1 MRHPSCISAEPRKV
15 RGPSLTSNGSGGS
28 ALPPRESPS
37 GLAIQTSRRKHVEQR
52 CSRDEA
58 DGTSHR
64 RLAVAAVKGEAECR
78 EVDAESALPL
88 RYETVVLGLTKKP
101 FTADSG
107 IVFHPHRTLADA
119 PLLDTLIVPGGSGL
133 RVRCHVAV
141 RVRAAQWR

>member
-78 EVDAESALPL
+78 EVDAVADYAVPDVRGYRGTAQEHSGGEQLT
-88 RYETVVLGLTKKP
+88 RTEQRDDRFGGLAFNAQPT
-101 FTADSG
+101 
-107 IVFHPHRTLADA
+107 RDA
-119 PLLDTLIVPGGSGL
+119 ARRREFD
-133 RVRCHVAV
+133 
-141 RVRAAQWR
+141 